1 MKKYSNKTVI
11 ESLGLPMLTC
21 FDDLVKELSL
31 SGNLVYLLTKQ
42 DSEGRYK
49 TFFIEKKDGNKRK
62 INAPSLALKIVQR
75 WVLENILYKIKT
87 SQYSYGFTKG
97 KRKGSPLVYCA
108 EKHKNNLY
116 VLKLDLKNF
125 YPSIN
130 REKVFYAFSNIGY
143 NADVSNLLT
152 NICVVDDELPQGA
165 VTSPYLANLIS
176 RKLDLRIAGY
186 CNKRNIVYTR
196 YADDLTFSSDDREL
210 LRKIYGMVEKI
221 VEDEGFC
228 LNQKKT
234 VFMTPKNHKEVLGVT
249 INDSLLKAPKEI
261 KRNIRAML
269 HYEVVTGDYTMND
282 KIRGYVAYV
291 DSIEKNYKNKCI
303 SYLQKL
309 SKSTL
314 CLFPDVVEAYN
325 SNKIYKELPDMKEKR
340 ATDFVDLEDADD
352 FFDMVY
358 YEHKE
363 YLISQGLLNEMEKVV
378 DLEEPFE

>member
-1 MKKYSNKTVI
+1 MRKYSNKTVI
-11 ESLGLPMLTC
+11 DSLGLPMLTC
-21 FDDLVKELSL
+21 LDDLVKELSL
-31 SGNLVYLLTKQ
+31 SGKLVYWLTKQ
-42 DSEGRYK
+42 DAEGRYK
-49 TFFIEKKDGNKRK
+49 TFFIDKKNGEKRK
-62 INAPSLALKIVQR
+62 INAPSLALRIVQR

-97 KRKGSPLVYCA
+97 KRNGSPLVYCA

-125 YPSIN
+125 YPSIK
-130 REKVFYAFSNIGY
+130 REKVYYAFLNIGY
-143 NADVSNLLT
+143 NADISNLLT

-165 VTSPYLANLIS
+165 VTSPYLANLIC

-196 YADDLTFSSDDREL
+196 YADDLVFSCDDREL
-210 LRKIYGMVEKI
+210 LRKIYGMVKKI

-234 VFMTPKNHKEVLGVT
+234 VFMTPKSHKEVLGVT
-249 INDSLLKAPKEI
+249 INDSLIKAPKEI
-261 KRNIRAML
+261 KRSIRAMI

-282 KIRGYVAYV
+282 KIRGYVAYI
-291 DSIEKNYKNKCI
+291 DSIEKNYKDKCI

-309 SKSTL
+309 SESTF
-314 CLFPDVVEAYN
+314 CLFPDVVKAYN

-340 ATDFVDLEDADD
+340 ATDFVELKEADD
-352 FFDMVY
+352 FSNMIY
-358 YEHKE
+358 YEREE
-363 YLISQGLLNEMEKVV
+363 YLISKGLLNKKENVSE
-378 DLEEPFE
+378 LEELF

>member
-31 SGNLVYLLTKQ
+31 SGKLVYWLTKQ
-42 DSEGRYK
+42 DAEGRYK
-49 TFFIEKKDGNKRK
+49 TFFIKKKDGDKRK

-87 SQYSYGFTKG
+87 SQYSFGFTKG
-97 KRKGSPLVYCA
+97 KRNGSPLVYCA

-125 YPSIN
+125 YPSIR
-130 REKVFYAFSNIGY
+130 REKVYYAFSNIGY
-143 NADVSNLLT
+143 NTEVSNLLT

-165 VTSPYLANLIS
+165 VTSPYLANLIC

-196 YADDLTFSSDDREL
+196 YADDLAFSCDDREL
-210 LRKIYGMVEKI
+210 LRKIYGMVKKI
-221 VEDEGFC
+221 IEDEGFC

-261 KRNIRAML
+261 KRSIRAMI
-269 HYEVVTGDYTMND
+269 HYEVATGDYTMND
-282 KIRGYVAYV
+282 KIRGYIAYV

-309 SKSTL
+309 SESTL
-314 CLFPDVVEAYN
+314 CLFPDVVKAYN
-325 SNKIYKELPDMKEKR
+325 SNKIYKELPDMKEMR
-340 ATDFVDLEDADD
+340 ATDFVELEEAEA
-352 FFDMVY
+352 FSNMIN
-358 YEHKE
+358 YERDE
-363 YLISQGLLNEMEKVV
+363 YLTSKGLLDKKENGT
-378 DLEEPFE
+378 DLKEPF

>member
-1 MKKYSNKTVI
+1 MRKYSNKTVI
-11 ESLGLPMLTC
+11 DSLGLPMLTC

-31 SGNLVYLLTKQ
+31 SGKLVYWLTKQ
-42 DSEGRYK
+42 DAEGRYK
-49 TFFIEKKDGNKRK
+49 TFFIDKKNGEKRK
-62 INAPSLALKIVQR
+62 INAPSLALRIVQR

-97 KRKGSPLVYCA
+97 KRNGSPLVYCA

-125 YPSIN
+125 YPSIK
-130 REKVFYAFSNIGY
+130 REKVYYAFLNIGY
-143 NADVSNLLT
+143 NADISNLLT

-165 VTSPYLANLIS
+165 VTSPYLANLIC

-196 YADDLTFSSDDREL
+196 YADDLVFSCDDREL
-210 LRKIYGMVEKI
+210 LRKIYGMVKKI

-234 VFMTPKNHKEVLGVT
+234 VFMTPKSHKEVLGVT
-249 INDSLLKAPKEI
+249 INDSLIKAPKEI
-261 KRNIRAML
+261 KRSIRAMI

-282 KIRGYVAYV
+282 KIRGYVAYI
-291 DSIEKNYKNKCI
+291 DSIEKNYKDKCI

-309 SKSTL
+309 SESTF
-314 CLFPDVVEAYN
+314 CLFPDVVKAYN

-340 ATDFVDLEDADD
+340 ATDFVELKEADD
-352 FFDMVY
+352 FSNMIY
-358 YEHKE
+358 YEREE
-363 YLISQGLLNEMEKVV
+363 YLISKGLLNKKENVSE
-378 DLEEPFE
+378 LEELF